1 MGKKIKGPKAIE
13 TLEKNVVIHIPRMG
27 ANGKQNNLIIC
38 INQKGEYEPW
48 KYERESGNSIKEIQW
63 GFMMRVNAAGL
74 RSATTTE
81 VEFAEKAEVIRERFL
96 KLSYNNRINWD
107 GFRPVPKKTETKKVV
122 KPIRQKVAEK
132 PINEERLASLKERM
146 KRDELIAK

>member
-1 MGKKIKGPKAIE
+1 MAKKIKGPKAIE
-13 TLEKNVVIHIPRMG
+13 TLEGNIVILVPRMG
-27 ANGKQNNLIIC
+27 QDGKQKNLIIC
-38 INQKGEYEPW
+38 IKQNGSYEPW
-48 KYERESGNSIKEIQW
+48 SYERESGNSIKEIQW

-107 GFRPVPKKTETKKVV
+107 GFRPVPKKSEKAVKPAGQKISKKPISNKKV
-122 KPIRQKVAEK
+122 IG
-132 PINEERLASLKERM
+132 LAKRM
-146 KRDELIAK
+146 KSHGLL